1 MKRFLVE
8 TDFLFGLSEDSW
20 LHSTVMEV
28 LRLNRVGAFEVFV
41 SSASP
46 MEVFLVLASRGF
58 GLEVV
63 AKALNLMR
71 LKLEEYE
78 ADRYRATSLESLRL
92 AAELRIRYLELTFST
107 PYTHP

>member
-1 MKRFLVE
+1 
-8 TDFLFGLSEDSW
+8 
-20 LHSTVMEV
+20 
-28 LRLNRVGAFEVFV
+28 
-41 SSASP
+41 